1 MCMQV
6 QIVMPRKYRSI
17 PDKWIPNM
25 RIIFDAY
32 KETNHWVSSINAF
45 PDEWNWCKNVS
56 KLDYKKFISDMDV
69 GVNLHYNWRD

>member
-1 MCMQV
+1 MHTKKLILPLGKFNQC
-6 QIVMPRKYRSI
+6 I
-17 PDKWIPNM
+17 
-25 RIIFDAY
+25 
-32 KETNHWVSSINAF
+32 